1 MTELKKCLQPH
12 IYRSFFPLHP
22 NLCSQLKGELCT
34 ATKEDYDACKA
45 LHERLAKAMEEV
57 EG

>member
-12 IYRSFFPLHP
+12 MYRSFHPQHP
-22 NLCSQLKGELCT
+22 NFCSQLKGELCS
-34 ATKEDYDACKA
+34 ATKEDYDACNA
-45 LHERLAKAMEEV
+45 LHERLADAMEED